1 MPPRTPDQGG
11 AKSSGRRSQRVLLNM
26 PIIVRTEAGPRGPGF
41 TEETQTL
48 VVNAHGA
55 LIAVAGRL
63 EQGQTFYV
71 SNRVT
76 HEEEQCRV
84 IYVGPVTAGKAQV
97 GIEFAKPSPDFW
109 RITFPPEDWV
119 TPESAPTT
127 SKAPSSGQPKPAPP
141 AKKL

>member
-1 MPPRTPDQGG
+1 MPPRTPDQSGP
-11 AKSSGRRSQRVLLNM
+11 KSRGRRSQRVLLNM

-63 EQGQTFYV
+63 EQGQTFYI
-71 SNRVT
+71 SNRAT

-119 TPESAPTT
+119 TPDSASAAGKVASSSQ
-127 SKAPSSGQPKPAPP
+127 SKQMPPVKKP
-141 AKKL
+141 

>member
-1 MPPRTPDQGG
+1 MSLRTPDQ
-11 AKSSGRRSQRVLLNM
+11 ASTKSSGRRSQRVLLNM
-26 PIIVRTEAGPRGPGF
+26 PIIVRTEAGPRGPAF
-41 TEETQTL
+41 TEETHTL

-55 LIAVAGRL
+55 LIAIAGRL
-63 EQGQTFYV
+63 EQGQTFYIA
-71 SNRVT
+71 NRVT

-119 TPESAPTT
+119 TPESAPAAG
-127 SKAPSSGQPKPAPP
+127 KVASSGQSKPVPP
-141 AKKL
+141 VKKA

>member
-1 MPPRTPDQGG
+1 MPPRTPDQSGP
-11 AKSSGRRSQRVLLNM
+11 KSSGRRSQRVLLNM
-26 PIIVRTEAGPRGPGF
+26 PIIVRTEPGPRSPGF

-71 SNRVT
+71 ANRVT
-76 HEEEQCRV
+76 HEEELCRV

-119 TPESAPTT
+119 TPESTPAPG
-127 SKAPSSGQPKPAPP
+127 KAAGGGQPKPVPP
-141 AKKL
+141 VKKP

>member
-1 MPPRTPDQGG
+1 MSLRTPDQGST
-11 AKSSGRRSQRVLLNM
+11 KSSGRRSQRVLLNM
-26 PIIVRTEAGPRGPGF
+26 PIIVRTEAGPRGTGF

-63 EQGQTFYV
+63 EQGQTFYIA
-71 SNRVT
+71 NRVT

-119 TPESAPTT
+119 TPESTAPT
-127 SKAPSSGQPKPAPP
+127 SKASSSGQSKPVPP
-141 AKKL
+141 VKKP

>member
-1 MPPRTPDQGG
+1 
-11 AKSSGRRSQRVLLNM
+11 VLLNM

-41 TEETQTL
+41 AEETQTL

-63 EQGQTFYV
+63 EQGQAFYI
-71 SNRVT
+71 SNRAT
-76 HEEEQCRV
+76 QEEEQCRV

-119 TPESAPTT
+119 TPESTAPT
-127 SKAPSSGQPKPAPP
+127 SKASSSGQSKPVPP
-141 AKKL
+141 VKKP

>member
-1 MPPRTPDQGG
+1 MPPRTPDPGG

-26 PIIVRTEAGPRGPGF
+26 PIIVRTEASPRGPGF

-109 RITFPPEDWV
+109 RISFPPEDWV
-119 TPESAPTT
+119 TPE
-127 SKAPSSGQPKPAPP
+127 
-141 AKKL
+141 